1 MAFYIKMNR
10 TCLYVFIC
18 SPHLP
23 LLLMSLPPH
32 VSIHFHL
39 KVLSFATWC
48 NVLSVIVQSLYFVL
62 LFFTFFT
69 LVTHMLFNGHPC
81 VNNKMTSFLCLY
93 LLLVLNTTLTT
104 ITSMPTISTTTRSTT
119 TTSSDTGKTTVRLL
133 CLFFIMQMK
142 PAAKCK
148 IKFDWEREI
157 SNLSESSQLKF
168 ARQAHSLFLPRGF
181 KHFLL
186 KKLIIIT
193 GTGDH
198 EPCLTCA
205 AIGWD

>member
-1 MAFYIKMNR
+1 MALYIKMNR
-10 TCLYVFIC
+10 ICLHVSIC

-48 NVLSVIVQSLYFVL
+48 NVLSVIVQFSYFLL

-81 VNNKMTSFLCLY
+81 VSNQMTSFLCLY
-93 LLLVLNTTLTT
+93 LLLVLNTILTT

-119 TTSSDTGKTTVRLL
+119 TISNDTGKTTVTLL

-148 IKFDWEREI
+148 IRFDWEREI
-157 SNLSESSQLKF
+157 FNLSESSQLEF
-168 ARQAHSLFLPRGF
+168 ARQADTLFLRQGF

-186 KKLIIIT
+186 ITLIIIT

-198 EPCLTCA
+198 EPCLTYA
-205 AIGWD
+205 TIGWD